1 MDDDTPASPASVAH
15 APFHIAGFLVDPSRN
30 LVDSGDEQQSL
41 EPRIMDVLCHLAAS
55 GGAVVARSA
64 IIDAVWGRAFGADE
78 SLTRA
83 ISRLRK
89 VFGDTRSPPWLIETV
104 PKRGYRLIAAVR
116 FDQDQ
121 PKPRPDPEI
130 RIQRPKPKILVAGL
144 GLILALTLLAGAI
157 ALWRDRAPARAP
169 DDAIFVT
176 LSPFDSIGDGL
187 NGRGKL
193 LADRITASLSRV
205 SLLRVTRAAARPDGP
220 AASDYLY
227 AIHGTMQRSGERLR
241 VTVALE
247 DAATHVTLWSG
258 SFERPLDATPADDLA
273 GTIAAELDNRLLAA
287 AKAAIRKKPILDLK
301 PWELT
306 LLATWVAGSD
316 EVFLR
321 PHTADSFWPQR
332 RALKLDPGYAP
343 AHASMA
349 RGLAYQAMFT
359 NVDGTALLR
368 EASQHAEQARAL
380 APYDSGVLY
389 ELANYYRLIG
399 DRPGAI
405 AALDRVL
412 AIQPDHPTASFD
424 RLFIAG
430 QCTASAPAALAGLD
444 QALARISP
452 ENPVRWVLLS
462 HIGDLHLARGD
473 YAAARQAAELSRQI
487 VRMTWSGITLAAAAA
502 ALGDQDTARQVS
514 HETRLEWP
522 KLDWNAFA
530 TKGVPLWCLHGTD
543 QSSAAAAF
551 RRLGAIDQQGHNP
564 PL

>member
-1 MDDDTPASPASVAH
+1 MDDDILARSSTAAH
-15 APFHIAGFLVDPSRN
+15 APFHIANFLVDPSRN

-55 GGAVVARSA
+55 GGAVVSRPA
-64 IIDAVWGRAFGADE
+64 IIDAVWGHSFGADE

-89 VFGDTRSPPWLIETV
+89 VFGDTRSPAWLIETV
-104 PKRGYRLIAAVR
+104 PKRGYRLIAPVR
-116 FDQDQ
+116 FDGDS
-121 PKPRPDPEI
+121 PRPDADPVTPVARAKP
-130 RIQRPKPKILVAGL
+130 RILIGLV
-144 GLILALTLLAGAI
+144 LALTLLIGAI
-157 ALWRDRAPARAP
+157 ALWRTLAPARAS
-169 DDAIFVT
+169 DDAISVT

-187 NGRGKL
+187 SGSGKL
-193 LADRITASLSRV
+193 LAERIAASLSRV
-205 SLLRVTRAAARPDGP
+205 SLFRVTRTDAKPDGP
-220 AASDYLY
+220 AESDYRY

-241 VTVALE
+241 VTVTLD

-258 SFERPLDATPADDLA
+258 SFDRPLDAGPADDLP

-287 AKAAIRKKPILDLK
+287 AKATIRKKPSQDLK

-306 LLATWVAGSD
+306 LLATWVPGSD

-332 RALKLDPGYAP
+332 RALELDPGYAP
-343 AHASMA
+343 AHASLA
-349 RGLAYQAMFT
+349 SALAYRAMFT
-359 NVDGTALLR
+359 SNIDGAALLR
-368 EASQHAEQARAL
+368 EAGQHAEQARAL

-389 ELANYYRLIG
+389 ELATYYRLIG

-405 AALDRVL
+405 AALERVL
-412 AIQPDHPTASFD
+412 AIQPDHPTATFD
-424 RLFIAG
+424 RQFIAG
-430 QCTASAPAALAGLD
+430 QCTAGTPAALAGLE
-444 QALARISP
+444 QALTQISP

-462 HIGDLHLARGD
+462 HIGDLNLARGD
-473 YAAARQAAELSRQI
+473 YAEARRAAEQSRQI

-502 ALGDQDTARQVS
+502 ALGDEDAARQVS

-530 TKGVPLWCLHGTD
+530 AKGVPLWCLRGTD

-551 RRLGAIDQQGHNP
+551 RRLGAIDTQGHNP
-564 PL
+564 AP

>member
-1 MDDDTPASPASVAH
+1 MDDNKPASSATDAH

-41 EPRIMDVLCHLAAS
+41 EPRIMDVLCHLAGS
-55 GGAVVARSA
+55 GGAVVSRPA
-64 IIDAVWGRAFGADE
+64 IIDAVWGHAFGADE

-104 PKRGYRLIAAVR
+104 PKRGYRLIAPVR
-116 FDQDQ
+116 FDGDSSRPDADPAKPVAR
-121 PKPRPDPEI
+121 PKPRVLI
-130 RIQRPKPKILVAGL
+130 GLV
-144 GLILALTLLAGAI
+144 LALALLVGAI
-157 ALWRDRAPARAP
+157 ALWRTFAPARAP

-187 NGRGKL
+187 AGRGKL
-193 LADRITASLSRV
+193 LAERIAASLSRV
-205 SLLRVTRAAARPDGP
+205 SLLRVTGADANGP
-220 AASDYLY
+220 AESDYRY

-241 VTVALE
+241 VTVALD

-258 SFERPLDATPADDLA
+258 SFDRPLDAGPADDLP

-287 AKAAIRKKPILDLK
+287 AKATIRKKPSQDLK

-306 LLATWVAGSD
+306 LLATWVPGSD

-332 RALKLDPGYAP
+332 RALELDPGYAP
-343 AHASMA
+343 AHASLA
-349 RGLAYQAMFT
+349 SALAYRAMFT
-359 NVDGTALLR
+359 NIDGTALLR

-389 ELANYYRLIG
+389 ELATYYRLIG

-430 QCTASAPAALAGLD
+430 QCTAGAPAALAGLD

-473 YAAARQAAELSRQI
+473 YAAARQAAEQSRQI

-502 ALGDQDTARQVS
+502 SLGDDDAARQAS
-514 HETRLEWP
+514 QETRLEWP

-530 TKGVPLWCLHGTD
+530 AKGVPLWCLRGAD
-543 QSSAAAAF
+543 QPSAAAAF
-551 RRLGAIDQQGHNP
+551 HRLGAIDQRGHNP
-564 PL
+564 AS

>member
-1 MDDDTPASPASVAH
+1 MVMDDDTPASPASVAH

-30 LVDSGDEQQSL
+30 LVDSGEEQQSL

-104 PKRGYRLIAAVR
+104 PKRGYRLIAPVR
-116 FDQDQ
+116 FDRDP
-121 PKPRPDPEI
+121 PKPNADPAI
-130 RIQRPKPKILVAGL
+130 PVARKKPRI
-144 GLILALTLLAGAI
+144 LIGLALTLALLVGAI
-157 ALWRDRAPARAP
+157 ALWRTLAPARAS

-176 LSPFDSIGDGL
+176 LSPFDSSGNGL
-187 NGRGKL
+187 DGRGKL
-193 LADRITASLSRV
+193 LAERIAASLSRV
-205 SLLRVTRAAARPDGP
+205 SLLRVTRADAKP
-220 AASDYLY
+220 AASDYVY
-227 AIHGTMQRSGERLR
+227 VIHGTVQRSGERLR
-241 VTVALE
+241 VTVALD

-258 SFERPLDATPADDLA
+258 SFDRPLDAGRADDLP

-287 AKAAIRKKPILDLK
+287 AKATIRKKPSQDLK

-306 LLATWVAGSD
+306 LLATWVPGSD

-332 RALKLDPGYAP
+332 RALELDPGYAP
-343 AHASMA
+343 AHASLA
-349 RGLAYQAMFT
+349 SALAYRAMFT
-359 NVDGTALLR
+359 NIDGTALLR
-368 EASQHAEQARAL
+368 EAGQHAEQARAL

-389 ELANYYRLIG
+389 ELATYYRLIG

-412 AIQPDHPTASFD
+412 AIQPDHPTATVD
-424 RLFIAG
+424 RLFLAG
-430 QCTASAPAALAGLD
+430 QCTATAPTALAGLE
-444 QALARISP
+444 QALARMSP

-473 YAAARQAAELSRQI
+473 YAEARRAAELSRQI

-530 TKGVPLWCLHGTD
+530 AKGVPLWCLRGTD

-564 PL
+564 PV